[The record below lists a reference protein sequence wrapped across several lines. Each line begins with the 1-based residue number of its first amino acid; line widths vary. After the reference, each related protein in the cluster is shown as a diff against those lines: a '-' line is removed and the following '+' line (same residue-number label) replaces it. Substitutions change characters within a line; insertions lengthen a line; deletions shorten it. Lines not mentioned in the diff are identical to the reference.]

1 MSELMENPIYSDDFI
16 SEQEEGFT
24 VTDDQ
29 TAEWC
34 LQKIKD
40 EIAEADKWTEFY
52 AQQMQRILA
61 RKNYR
66 IAFFEGRLH
75 RYFNNVPHKVTKTQ
89 ESYQLPSGK
98 LVMKQQK
105 PEYTRDDEQLLA
117 WLHQNNLQ
125 GFIQVKESVDWAGLK
140 KILTDLQAPDEST
153 GCLIDADG
161 EIVPGI
167 TVTKRPDVFKVEVK

>member
-1 MSELMENPIYSDDFI
+1 MSELMENPVYSDDFI

-66 IAFFEGRLH
+66 IAFFEGRLQ
-75 RYFNNVPHKVTKTQ
+75 RYFYNVPHKVAKTQ

-98 LVMKQQK
+98 LVMKHPAPDYDWDEEPLVEWMEK
-105 PEYTRDDEQLLA
+105 NTPEM
-117 WLHQNNLQ
+117 
-125 GFIQVKESVDWAGLK
+125 VKVKKSPNWAELK
-140 KILTDLQAPDEST
+140 KTLTRNGNNMVT
-153 GCLIDADG
+153 KDG

-167 TVTKRPDVFKVEVK
+167 TVTDRPEKFVVETK

>member
-1 MSELMENPIYSDDFI
+1 MSELMESPVYSDDFI

-24 VTDDQ
+24 VADDQ

-66 IAFFEGRLH
+66 IAFFEGRLQ
-75 RYFNNVPHKVTKTQ
+75 RYFNNVPHKITKTQ

-98 LVMKQQK
+98 LVYKRQG
-105 PEYTRDDEQLLA
+105 PEYERDDELILA
-117 WLHQNNLQ
+117 WLKANDETK
-125 GFIQVKESVDWAGLK
+125 FVKTKESVDWSELK
-140 KILTDLQAPDEST
+140 KTLTIVGEQAAGET
-153 GCLIDADG
+153 G
-161 EIVPGI
+161 EIIPGI
-167 TVTKRPDVFKVEVK
+167 IVTERPDVFKVEVK